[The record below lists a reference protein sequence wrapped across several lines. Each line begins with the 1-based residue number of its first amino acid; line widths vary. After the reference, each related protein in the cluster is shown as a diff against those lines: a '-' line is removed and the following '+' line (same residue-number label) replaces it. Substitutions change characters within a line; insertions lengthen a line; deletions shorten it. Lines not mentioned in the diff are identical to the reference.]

1 MSATPPPTKR
11 ASWFGRSRSSTPQP
25 DAVPQ
30 LTKQLDET
38 DIDPVG
44 ETDQAGEDEVVTA
57 DDLGGIAEELQ
68 GDTETEQGRVG
79 ARKRLSA
86 DVVHL
91 SSAMIG
97 KFKAL
102 LGILR
107 KTISVKDLSSV
118 RISLPA
124 QMLEPIGNLEH
135 WTYIDRPDYFGA
147 LAKENMDEMEKMLT
161 VLRWMFTKELKYA
174 KHPISKPFNSILGEH
189 FFCYYDAPVLDV
201 HPKGHPLP
209 TVHIDENPH
218 PDIVACA
225 GRGSNN
231 TTAAAALKASPS
243 TSSLISL
250 ANSAKPKT
258 SLEMTNGNA
267 VGSSAASTRSTRSN
281 FPAGASSSAA
291 SGSGPTET
299 RNARVVIINEQT
311 SHHPPISHFLV
322 EARVDTADP
331 AVKRTVRLRGADQLS
346 AKFTAGANV
355 KIYPGPHNKGLFLDL
370 PDGEEFHIKH
380 PTAAVAGIVRA
391 APYATIADVCTVT
404 CRLPE
409 DKQPG
414 AEKQKRL
421 RAIIQYQEESWITR
435 PRFLLEG
442 VVYESFV
449 NEAASDPSA
458 MVDDGSDKRF
468 SRIKQVPK
476 DRIVGTLEGNWRGEI
491 RWKKVGE
498 SSSFTLVDLLPLN
511 VVPKAVAPLDEQG
524 PMETRK
530 VWASVADAL
539 NKKDYITASKEKQ
552 RIEQEQR
559 DKAEERKKKGEVYRP
574 RFFEPEPDDVADWDG
589 RPVLSAQGKA
599 ALERNFQA
607 DYSSSSA

>member
-1 MSATPPPTKR
+1 M
-11 ASWFGRSRSSTPQP
+11 WFF
-25 DAVPQ
+25 AV
-30 LTKQLDET
+30 
-38 DIDPVG
+38 
-44 ETDQAGEDEVVTA
+44 
-57 DDLGGIAEELQ
+57 
-68 GDTETEQGRVG
+68 
-79 ARKRLSA
+79 
-86 DVVHL
+86 
-91 SSAMIG
+91 
-97 KFKAL
+97 
-102 LGILR
+102 
-107 KTISVKDLSSV
+107 
-118 RISLPA
+118 
-124 QMLEPIGNLEH
+124 
-135 WTYIDRPDYFGA
+135 
-147 LAKENMDEMEKMLT
+147 
-161 VLRWMFTKELKYA
+161 TKELKYA

-209 TVHIDENPH
+209 TVHLDENPH

-250 ANSAKPKT
+250 TNSGKAKN
-258 SLEMTNGNA
+258 SLEMTNGNTVA
-267 VGSSAASTRSTRSN
+267 SSAASTKSTRSN
-281 FPAGASSSAA
+281 FSAGASSSTA
-291 SGSGPTET
+291 SGAGLVEG

-370 PDGEEFHIKH
+370 PDGEEFHITH

-391 APYATIADVCTVT
+391 APYATIADTCTVT

-409 DKQPG
+409 DKKPG

-421 RAIIQYQEESWITR
+421 RAIIQYQEEVRFIQSLSSTLPADARSLQSWITR

-442 VVYESFV
+442 IVYESFV
-449 NEAASDPSA
+449 DEAASDPTA

-468 SRIKQVPK
+468 SKIKQVPK

-498 SSSFTLVDLLPLN
+498 SVSLSPDFGWLDGTASGRASRAESVLRLTRTDLQSSIPLVDLLPLN
-511 VVPKAVAPLDEQG
+511 VVPKAVAPLEEQG

-530 VWASVADAL
+530 VWSTVVDAL
-539 NKKDYITASKEKQ
+539 NKKDYSTASKEKQ

-559 DKAEERKKKGEVYRP
+559 DKAEERKKKGEVYVPP
-574 RFFEPEPDDVADWDG
+574 R
-589 RPVLSAQGKA
+589 
-599 ALERNFQA
+599 
-607 DYSSSSA
+607 SSAS